1 MQTRLM
7 NPCISECDRVS
18 ALPDDS
24 CSYGEDMDDG
34 ESSVY
39 FFFFSSL
46 WVGNTNGH
54 SQCKGS
60 TDSESMDRSPVA
72 WAVCDSEYP
81 RHWLSSANLLGVEPR
96 TVQYYSM
103 SMSTQ
108 TKVCGQEAHLLC
120 LLLSRRQLARV

>member
-39 FFFFSSL
+39 FFFFIF
-46 WVGNTNGH
+46 VGGEH
-54 SQCKGS
+54 EWSQS
-60 TDSESMDRSPVA
+60 VQ
-72 WAVCDSEYP
+72 
-81 RHWLSSANLLGVEPR
+81 GVH
-96 TVQYYSM
+96 
-103 SMSTQ
+103 
-108 TKVCGQEAHLLC
+108 GQ
-120 LLLSRRQLARV
+120 